1 VKDLHGINP
10 LLDQKKYNGKK
21 VAEEHV
27 LMRLHDAML
36 CRPRTWLND
45 AVIQDYSFF
54 LNKVANESE
63 ASVLFLSPVQTK
75 RLMQSQDP
83 AKELFSI
90 SSRDEHKSTLQT
102 LSLKFDRVVFPI
114 NKYQMHW
121 AVAVLWAGNNVN
133 NEANATEVCTDDS
146 SGTNSQ
152 KPITKVV
159 TSYDSFNEEIHR
171 PTTSCDRHW
180 ATNRYPKEGR
190 CPHQPDGFECGVL
203 TCWNM
208 EKLLEVPDGGA
219 IEYDYC
225 LVERSIS
232 DPLSHLRLRQSVS
245 GRFVK

>member
-1 VKDLHGINP
+1 MG
-10 LLDQKKYNGKK
+10 
-21 VAEEHV
+21 E
-27 LMRLHDAML
+27 
-36 CRPRTWLND
+36 
-45 AVIQDYSFF
+45 
-54 LNKVANESE
+54 
-63 ASVLFLSPVQTK
+63 
-75 RLMQSQDP
+75 
-83 AKELFSI
+83 
-90 SSRDEHKSTLQT
+90 
-102 LSLKFDRVVFPI
+102 
-114 NKYQMHW
+114 
-121 AVAVLWAGNNVN
+121 NNVN

-225 LVERSIS
+225 LVERYRYLI
-232 DPLSHLRLRQSVS
+232 LFRILGCVNQ
-245 GRFVK
+245 

>member
-1 VKDLHGINP
+1 
-10 LLDQKKYNGKK
+10 
-21 VAEEHV
+21 
-27 LMRLHDAML
+27 
-36 CRPRTWLND
+36 
-45 AVIQDYSFF
+45 
-54 LNKVANESE
+54 
-63 ASVLFLSPVQTK
+63 
-75 RLMQSQDP
+75 MQSQDP

-152 KPITKVV
+152 KPITVV
-159 TSYDSFNEEIHR
+159 NSFNEEIHR

-180 ATNRYPKEGR
+180 ATNRYPKGGTLSAPTGR
-190 CPHQPDGFECGVL
+190 FRVRVL